1 MTSCIFVFVFVLLYW
16 CSPSFLDLW
25 FVVCIIFCIVSSR
38 FNSSS
43 FSVLFSFYSHS
54 DFPFIHVAHLL
65 GFSHNSSMFQ
75 FFKLFISSFNFLFVS
90 FYWPIFNL
98 TDSFFGHVKSID
110 EPFRGISYSCYS
122 VLISS
127 ISFDLFPFLCLHH
140 PSVSVCCPIFPL
152 QTFVYTS

>member
-1 MTSCIFVFVFVLLYW
+1 ML
-16 CSPSFLDLW
+16 
-25 FVVCIIFCIVSSR
+25 
-38 FNSSS
+38 
-43 FSVLFSFYSHS
+43 SVLFLQSFHPDLIQVVFLYCSL
-54 DFPFIHVAHLL
+54 FILILIFHLFML
-65 GFSHNSSMFQ
+65 HTFCNFLTILQCFS

-127 ISFDLFPFLCLHH
+127 ISFWFLEFPFLCLHH
-140 PSVSVCCPIFPL
+140 PSVLVCCPIFPL
-152 QTFVYTS
+152 QTFVY